1 MEELSRSLSGLGHL
15 HPLDIGVIAVYLLSM
30 IAVGLY
36 LQRKASA
43 GADAFFLGGN
53 RIPWW
58 ALGASGMASNLDVSG
73 TMIIV
78 TLLYAL
84 GMQGFFIEL
93 RGGIVL
99 VMAFFMVFMGKW
111 NRRSNAMTTAEWM
124 EFRFGTG
131 PAGQAARAI
140 AAVANIVFAVWV
152 VTYFAQ
158 GAGIF
163 MGTILGIDPAIGAV
177 IMIVLASI
185 YTIASGLF
193 GVVYTDVLQGFLVLF
208 IIAFVVI
215 NVLFSFPLPDVF
227 SVSVPIDAQAGVYQ
241 TLEVTKEAWTR
252 LFTGFHLDLPGEY
265 SQYNAFG
272 LLIGFY
278 LFRSFVDGMSAPGGY
293 ISQRFYAAKDE
304 REAGLLSLF
313 WILLLAFR
321 WPFVAAIAVMG
332 IYHGVNSEVI
342 ANPEEVLPVV
352 LLEYFPIGIKG
363 LLIAG
368 LIAAAMSTFDSVV
381 NAGAAYW
388 VKDLY
393 QRFIRPQ
400 ATDAQMVGQARL
412 ASTILVVMGT
422 LFTFFFTSLNDVWG
436 WLTMGLGVGLIVP
449 QFIRWYWWRFNGWGY
464 AGGTLAGMVVAI
476 GQRLIAPELGE
487 LNVFF
492 LTAGITFIVSIAV
505 ALATAPVEQSVTE
518 GFFRQT
524 KPFGFWGPARS
535 ALSSTERRAIHRE
548 NRRDALN
555 MFLAVAWQLSLF
567 LTLMMPVVGRL
578 DITGWLAAAT
588 LALSVALY
596 FSWYRHLSPTA

>member
-1 MEELSRSLSGLGHL
+1 
-15 HPLDIGVIAVYLLSM
+15 
-30 IAVGLY
+30 
-36 LQRKASA
+36 
-43 GADAFFLGGN
+43 
-53 RIPWW
+53 
-58 ALGASGMASNLDVSG
+58 
-73 TMIIV
+73 
-78 TLLYAL
+78 
-84 GMQGFFIEL
+84 
-93 RGGIVL
+93 
-99 VMAFFMVFMGKW
+99 
-111 NRRSNAMTTAEWM
+111 
-124 EFRFGTG
+124 
-131 PAGQAARAI
+131 
-140 AAVANIVFAVWV
+140 
-152 VTYFAQ
+152 
-158 GAGIF
+158 
-163 MGTILGIDPAIGAV
+163 
-177 IMIVLASI
+177 
-185 YTIASGLF
+185 
-193 GVVYTDVLQGFLVLF
+193 
-208 IIAFVVI
+208 
-215 NVLFSFPLPDVF
+215 
-227 SVSVPIDAQAGVYQ
+227 
-241 TLEVTKEAWTR
+241 
-252 LFTGFHLDLPGEY
+252 
-265 SQYNAFG
+265 
-272 LLIGFY
+272 
-278 LFRSFVDGMSAPGGY
+278 
-293 ISQRFYAAKDE
+293 
-304 REAGLLSLF
+304 
-313 WILLLAFR
+313 
-321 WPFVAAIAVMG
+321 VAAIAVMG

-535 ALSSTERRAIHRE
+535 ALSSAERRAIHQE

-588 LALSVALY
+588 LSLSVALY
-596 FSWYRHLSPTA
+596 FTWYRHLSPTA